1 VGQSAMAHA
10 SYVQSARAMAL
21 SHAPLAWFCAAQWK
35 NIAPP
40 LTVFEV
46 ARAV

>member
-1 VGQSAMAHA
+1 MAHA